1 MKSYAHGSG
10 DTPLLGVTV
19 GQLLDTAAR
28 RWPDN
33 DALIVVDQGVRWNWR
48 ELRER
53 ARDFAAGLIALG
65 LQPGERVGMLAT
77 NRAEWLVAQFGTAC
91 AGLVLVNINPAY
103 RTPELEYALNKVGC
117 RALVSEASYKTSDY
131 IAMLNELAPELATSE
146 PGCLHAARLPDLRIV
161 IRLGTER
168 SAGMFN
174 FDDIAAK
181 AGPGEFEV
189 LKTIGAELDFDA
201 PINIQFTSGT
211 TGSPKAATLT
221 HHNIVNNASMSA
233 SIM

>member
-1 MKSYAHGSG
+1 MALKSYAHGSG

-53 ARDFAAGLIALG
+53 ARNFAAGLIALG

-103 RTPELEYALNKVGC
+103 RTPELEFALKKVGC
-117 RALVSEASYKTSDY
+117 RALVTESSFKSSDY
-131 IAMLNELAPELATSE
+131 LAMLNDLAPEL
-146 PGCLHAARLPDLRIV
+146 
-161 IRLGTER
+161 
-168 SAGMFN
+168 
-174 FDDIAAK
+174 
-181 AGPGEFEV
+181 
-189 LKTIGAELDFDA
+189 
-201 PINIQFTSGT
+201 
-211 TGSPKAATLT
+211 
-221 HHNIVNNASMSA
+221 
-233 SIM
+233 